1 MVKNRGRAGR
11 CDCPLFP
18 SGEITQMSVKL
29 IAIDLDGTLLK
40 SDHMTMP
47 PENITAMEKAIK
59 KGIHVVPATGRTLYD
74 IPEFLRK
81 FPGIKYMI
89 TSNGAEVRDIE
100 TGDVMCSSPVPLKL
114 AYKVL
119 AAAVE
124 NHVYTE
130 VYSGGKAYIQRS
142 LRSEK
147 LEKSPMFSLFRLLS
161 KREETESLADFISQN
176 PAQLEKIELLAES
189 AEAGKAVSEKLKNLP
204 LMVTTSGMNSVE
216 ITSCGTSKAVGLKY
230 LCGILNIKPDEVMAI
245 GDSMNDMEM
254 LDFAGISAAVENA
267 DEELKAIASF
277 ITKSNNECGVAF
289 AIEKYL

>member
-1 MVKNRGRAGR
+1 
-11 CDCPLFP
+11 
-18 SGEITQMSVKL
+18 MSVKL

-47 PENITAMEKAIK
+47 PENIKAMERAIK

-74 IPEFLRK
+74 IPEFLRE

-89 TSNGAEVRDIE
+89 TSNGSELRNVE
-100 TGDVMCSSPVPLKL
+100 TEDVLFSSPVPLEK
-114 AYKVL
+114 AFEVL

-130 VYSGGKAYIQRS
+130 VYSGGKAYVQRS

-161 KREETESLADFISQN
+161 KRDEKESLAEFISQN
-176 PAQLEKIELLAES
+176 PAPVEKIELLAES
-189 AEAGKAVSEKLKNLP
+189 ADASKAVTEKLKNLN
-204 LMVTTSGMNSVE
+204 LTVTTSGMNSVE
-216 ITSCGTSKAVGLKY
+216 VTNFGTSKAVGLKY
-230 LCGILNIKPDEVMAI
+230 LCGLLNIKSEEVLAI
-245 GDSMNDMEM
+245 GDSMNDKEM
-254 LDFAGISAAVENA
+254 LDWAGISAVVENA
-267 DEELKAIASF
+267 DEELKANASF
-277 ITKSNNECGVAF
+277 ITRSNDECGVAF